1 MSYRTIEEGATCAA
15 CGAVFWRK
23 EGEHWKTLCLGCW
36 KTKQRKAEAEQREP
50 GNVEQLR
57 AELDAVK
64 RENGKLKLRL
74 LTLQL
79 DRQPQPARPGIP
91 ADMLGRLIRL
101 CHPDRHG
108 NSEASN
114 QATAWLLAQRK
125 EARA

>member
-1 MSYRTIEEGATCAA
+1 MSYRTIDEGATCSV

-23 EGEHWKTLCLGCW
+23 EGEHWKTLCLDCW
-36 KTKQRKAEAEQREP
+36 KANARKAEAAT
-50 GNVEQLR
+50 GTVEQLR
-57 AELDAVK
+57 AELEEVK

-74 LTLQL
+74 LALQL
-79 DRQPQPARPGIP
+79 DRQPQPAPASIP

-108 NSEASN
+108 NSEPSN
-114 QATAWLLAQRK
+114 QATAWLLERRR

>member
-64 RENGKLKLRL
+64 RENGRLKLRL
-74 LTLQL
+74 LSFRLEQ
-79 DRQPQPARPGIP
+79 RQQSEPASIP

-114 QATAWLLAQRK
+114 QTTAWLLERRR